1 MTLQL
6 QWVAQGQF
14 AGYYAAA
21 DQGYY
26 KDAGLDVTIK
36 EGGVDIVPQTVLA
49 QGQADYAI
57 AWVPKALASREQG
70 ASITDVAQVYQRSG
84 TRQVSFKTKNITQ
97 PADFK
102 GKKIGNWGFGNEFEL
117 FAGMTQAGLKPASDV
132 TLVQQQFD
140 MQAFLKGDIDAAQA
154 MSYNEYAQV
163 LEAKNPATGQLYQP
177 TDFNVINWNDDGTAM
192 LQDAIWANTDKLSDP
207 AYQDQTVKFVA
218 ASLKGW
224 IYCRDHVGGVPRH
237 RRQGRV
243 EARREPPAVAG
254 QRGQQADLAVAVG
267 GCRDDRPGRVDAD
280 GEGGAHRGQRRRA
293 DRAHEGPRR
302 QGLHQRLRHQGH
314 RPVEGCGPRRRGLR
328 VQAGDGHAERG
339 RRLTDRAR
347 KRVL

>member
-14 AGYYAAA
+14 AGYYAAV

-70 ASITDVAQVYQRSG
+70 AEITDVAQVFQRSG
-84 TRQVSFKTKNITQ
+84 TRQVSFKAKNITA

-140 MQAFLKGDIDAAQA
+140 MQALLKGDIDAAQA

-163 LEAKNPATGQLYQP
+163 LEAKNPATGAAVPARRLQRDQLERRRHRDAAGRDLGQHREAVRP
-177 TDFNVINWNDDGTAM
+177 GLPGPDG
-192 LQDAIWANTDKLSDP
+192 Q
-207 AYQDQTVKFVA
+207 VHRRVA
-218 ASLKGW
+218 QGLDLLP
-224 IYCRDHVGGVPRH
+224 RQRRLVPRH
-237 RRQGRV
+237 RRR
-243 EARREPPAVAG
+243 
-254 QRGQQADLAVAVG
+254 
-267 GCRDDRPGRVDAD
+267 RPGRSWA
-280 GEGGAHRGQRRRA
+280 RA
-293 DRAHEGPRR
+293 TSS
-302 QGLHQRLRHQGH
+302 
-314 RPVEGCGPRRRGLR
+314 
-328 VQAGDGHAERG
+328 G
-339 RRLTDRAR
+339 RSTRSTS
-347 KRVL
+347 

>member
-14 AGYYAAA
+14 AGYYAAV

-70 ASITDVAQVYQRSG
+70 AEITDVAQVFQRSG
-84 TRQVSFKTKNITQ
+84 TRQVSFKAKNITA

-132 TLVQQQFD
+132 TWCSSSSTCRPCSR
-140 MQAFLKGDIDAAQA
+140 GT
-154 MSYNEYAQV
+154 ST
-163 LEAKNPATGQLYQP
+163 PRRPCP
-177 TDFNVINWNDDGTAM
+177 TTS
-192 LQDAIWANTDKLSDP
+192 T
-207 AYQDQTVKFVA
+207 
-218 ASLKGW
+218 
-224 IYCRDHVGGVPRH
+224 
-237 RRQGRV
+237 RR
-243 EARREPPAVAG
+243 
-254 QRGQQADLAVAVG
+254 
-267 GCRDDRPGRVDAD
+267 CS
-280 GEGGAHRGQRRRA
+280 RRRTPPP
-293 DRAHEGPRR
+293 GSSTSPR
-302 QGLHQRLRHQGH
+302 
-314 RPVEGCGPRRRGLR
+314 
-328 VQAGDGHAERG
+328 
-339 RRLTDRAR
+339 TST
-347 KRVL
+347 